1 MKLTKMNVL
10 GLVILTGFTLS
21 SASALAAEAE
31 AGSASTPAKIL
42 LEKGDDTGGG
52 TDPIIPIEPLDP
64 PAKGSLRIDAAS
76 AFDFGSLKLG
86 AAASK
91 DVVVPQDKA
100 VGVQVTDL
108 RGSGAGW
115 ALTAKIDDLKGKT
128 TPTNILKATISIP
141 KGKISTSADGDMTM
155 PAVSAALTLGKAA
168 APVMTAKKGNGLGV
182 WANDFNG
189 AGSLVSIKIPT
200 NAYVDNYSGNITW
213 SLQDAPM

>member
-1 MKLTKMNVL
+1 MKATKITIL
-10 GLVILTGFTLS
+10 GLVALTGLVLNST
-21 SASALAAEAE
+21 AALAAEV
-31 AGSASTPAKIL
+31 GNASTPAKII

-52 TDPIIPIEPLDP
+52 TDPIIPIDPLDP
-64 PAKGSLRIDAAS
+64 PTTGPLRIDAAS

-86 AAASK
+86 AATSK
-91 DVVVPQDKA
+91 DVVLPKDKS

-141 KGKISTSADGDMTM
+141 KGKISSTVDGDMTM

-168 APVMTAKKGNGLGV
+168 APVMTAKKSNGLGV

-189 AGSLVSIKIPT
+189 AGGSVSIKIPT
-200 NAYVDNYSGNITW
+200 NAYIDNYSGNITW
-213 SLQDAPM
+213 ALQDAPM